1 MVFNDTFNNISVIS
15 WRSVSEFYWWRKPEK
30 TTDLSQVTDK
40 LYHIMLY
47 RIHLA
52 LNRVRT
58 HNLSGDWHYDYDHDD
73 PFAKSTI
80 SSDFYPD
87 RKEREMGQLA
97 QRLLTATGKKY
108 GDLGNDERFSLL
120 KRLQCAYSLFRNQQM
135 RY

>member
-1 MVFNDTFNNISVIS
+1 
-15 WRSVSEFYWWRKPEK
+15 
-30 TTDLSQVTDK
+30 
-40 LYHIMLY
+40 MLY

-52 LNRVRT
+52 VNGVRT

-87 RKEREMGQLA
+87 RKEGEMGQLA

-108 GDLGNDERFSLL
+108 EDLSNDERFSLL
-120 KRLQCAYSLFRNQQM
+120 KRLQYAYTLFRNQQEVFNKQVAWHSPNTLPTM
-135 RY
+135 VYGEAFCIITWQPPNEKEPPVAT